1 MRRDSDKKMAKKMSP
16 SLDLPPGTK
25 IPASLKEVQAKHI
38 SFHLDPNA
46 AVFDWPTFRR
56 FSEYN
61 RLILT

>member
-1 MRRDSDKKMAKKMSP
+1 MGRDSDKKMAKKMSP

-56 FSEYN
+56 CSEYVG
-61 RLILT
+61 